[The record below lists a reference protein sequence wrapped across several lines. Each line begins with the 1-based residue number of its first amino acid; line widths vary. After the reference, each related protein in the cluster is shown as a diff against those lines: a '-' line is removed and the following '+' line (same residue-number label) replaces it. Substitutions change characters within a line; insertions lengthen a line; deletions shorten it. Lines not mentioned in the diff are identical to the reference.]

1 MNEALISDIVQFV
14 KSERQVI
21 KMPELVQEIMQAA
34 RANPAWQRATYEQ
47 WERAAEMAIIRGL
60 LVRESNTIWFPVVS
74 KGPKETQREL
84 F

>member
-1 MNEALISDIVQFV
+1 MNEALIDDVVSFV

-21 KMPELVQEIMQAA
+21 KMQELVQEIMQAA

-47 WERAAEMAIIRGL
+47 WERAAEMAISRGL
-60 LVRESNTIWFPVVS
+60 LVRESNTIWFPVV
-74 KGPKETQREL
+74 KQGPKLVQKEL